1 MQFFQGKPMTVKLW
15 LALAILAFMPSFA
28 LAQYT
33 TGSVQGSVLDASGA
47 VVKGAHIQLRNVGT
61 NQIRDFVTGDDGLY
75 LFSAVVPGAYE
86 VTAES
91 AGFAKIVAKINAS
104 SNTRLTENLHL
115 KVASAG
121 ATVVVEAGAAAEFHT
136 SDPQID
142 TTRIAEE
149 VDGLPLQGR
158 TVTSL
163 VALEP
168 GVQPM
173 YTAGRGALVK
183 VAGAQT
189 GLFTANG
196 GRPESSNIEI
206 DLIDVNDWEYGGIAV
221 GGEPA
226 PDFVEEFKVIT
237 SNAAAEYGIKSGGEA
252 LFITKSGTNNWH
264 GDAYNFLQNNAFNA
278 RDYFDTTGNAT
289 RIDRNNYGFATGG
302 ALLRDRTFLFGG
314 WEQLKQ
320 LGGGFTTVANVP
332 SAEAINSISNTT
344 IKGLVSKYLP
354 TATGTTS
361 NPLIGTVNQQ
371 FSAPVHSYQ
380 FLVRGDQR
388 ISAKQDL
395 TLRYFQ
401 ATGRQ
406 VLTFPSF
413 NTLEGYD
420 SDLDNQSRNANITD
434 TYVLNASTT
443 NQLRIGYD
451 RSVAMLYSEN
461 GLISPRFTISG
472 VVGFGA
478 LPYFPQGRYFNLY
491 QANDVVSHIVGKHI
505 LKAGFDLRKVQDGSV
520 NYTSRAGNY
529 TFASINDFLSGT
541 LAGWSQVFGPAARLF
556 NTQLISGFAQDDWKI
571 SPNLTVNL
579 GVRWEYQGALSA
591 KHNNV
596 SILDPSVTSAIGSAG
611 TGALGAFNLAS
622 PIVHSNPANLA
633 PRVGFAWNPNGGKL
647 SVRGGYGFYWD
658 SFTFRALAGA
668 INNPPEAYTASLT
681 SFSGNNTLDNLL
693 AGDATIQ
700 SQYKSLVGS
709 YKDTLNFGSA
719 TTANRNQRNPYSQQY
734 NLNLEYK
741 LADSTVIGLGYV
753 GTKSTHLPII
763 VPINSV
769 AASFTPASSAAD
781 QAARFSQFY
790 SIYAGESGST
800 VSTSNRLD
808 GRFNQ
813 VNKYTDVAASN
824 YNSLQAVLRHSL
836 RYGLN
841 LQASYTWSKSI
852 DNSSSNN
859 PTQDSYDNGF
869 QQNAKSLKA
878 ERAVSNF
885 DVPHRIVVTSVWN
898 LPFFKERHDLAS
910 RLLLK
915 DWSWQTVTTFQTG
928 IPATILAGPVS
939 GSVNGVTKSISDVNL
954 DGNFIPNG
962 DDNTRAN
969 ITVGGKGF
977 KLNDSA
983 SIEAQTLYSE
993 PLLGNNGTAS
1003 RDSIR
1008 LPHIFDADWSAQK
1021 EWKFFDSGVRGSGP
1035 WALQFRTEAYN
1046 IFNNSYLR
1054 PSGDNWRTVTSTSF
1068 GLLNSA
1074 APSRSL
1080 QLALK
1085 LVW

>member
-1 MQFFQGKPMTVKLW
+1 MTVKAW
-15 LALAILAFMPSFA
+15 VAFVALFLLPVFSF
-28 LAQYT
+28 AQYT
-33 TGSVQGSVLDASGA
+33 TGSLQGSVLDDSGA
-47 VVKGAHIQLRNVGT
+47 VVKGAHIALRNLGT
-61 NQIRDFVTGDDGLY
+61 NQVREFVTGEDGLY
-75 LFSAVVPGAYE
+75 LFAALPPGAYE
-86 VTAES
+86 LTAES
-91 AGFAKIVAKINAS
+91 AGFAKIVTKLSAS
-104 SNTRLTENLHL
+104 SNTRVTENLHL
-115 KVASAG
+115 KVASTGESIVVDSG
-121 ATVVVEAGAAAEFHT
+121 AVAAFHT
-136 SDPQID
+136 SDPQLD
-142 TTRIAEE
+142 TTRVAEE
-149 VDGLPLQGR
+149 VDGLPIQGR

-221 GGEPA
+221 GSEPA

-252 LFITKSGTNNWH
+252 IFITKSGTNNWH
-264 GDAYNFLQNNAFNA
+264 GDAYNFLQNDAFNA
-278 RDYFDTTGNAT
+278 RDYFDTTGKAT
-289 RIDRNNYGFATGG
+289 RVDRNNYGFATGG
-302 ALLRDRTFLFGG
+302 ALLRDKTFLFGG

-320 LGGGFTTVANVP
+320 LGGGFTTVADVP
-332 SAEAINSISNTT
+332 STEAINDVTSST
-344 IKGLVSKYLP
+344 IKGLISKYLP
-354 TATGTTS
+354 TATGSTS

-388 ISAKQDL
+388 ISAKQQL
-395 TLRYFQ
+395 ALRYFH
-401 ATGRQ
+401 ANGTQ

-420 SDLDNQSRNANITD
+420 SDLKNQSRNVNITD
-434 TYVLNASTT
+434 TYAISDATT

-461 GLISPRFTISG
+461 GLVSPRFSISG

-478 LPYFPQGRYFNLY
+478 LPYFPQGRNFNVY
-491 QANDVVSHIVGKHI
+491 QVNDVVSHIAGKHI

-520 NYTSRAGNY
+520 NYTSRSGNY
-529 TFASINDFLSGT
+529 TFASITDFINGSLSS
-541 LAGWSQVFGPAARLF
+541 WSQVFGPSARLF
-556 NTQLISGFAQDDWKI
+556 NTALISGFAQDDWKI
-571 SPNLTVNL
+571 SPDLTINL
-579 GVRWEYQGALSA
+579 GLRWEYQGAISSNHDNL
-591 KHNNV
+591 
-596 SILDPSVTSAIGSAG
+596 SILDPSLTTAIGSAG
-611 TGALGAFNLAS
+611 TGALGAFNLS
-622 PIVHSNPANLA
+622 NPVVHGNPANFA
-633 PRVGFAWNPNGGKL
+633 PRVGFAWNPNSGNL
-647 SVRGGYGFYWD
+647 SVRGGYGLYWD

-681 SFSGNNTLDNLL
+681 SFTGANTFDNLL
-693 AGDATIQ
+693 AGTATIQ
-700 SQYKSLVGS
+700 TEYDALVGS
-709 YKDTLNFGSA
+709 YSSALNFGSA
-719 TTANRNQRNPYSQQY
+719 TTANRNQRNPYTQQY

-741 LADSTVIGLGYV
+741 LASSTVFGLGYV

-769 AASFTPASSAAD
+769 ATSFTPASSTTD
-781 QAARFSQFY
+781 QSDRFSQFY
-790 SIYAGESGST
+790 SIYAAESGST
-800 VSTSNRLD
+800 AAQSNRLD

-841 LQASYTWSKSI
+841 LQASYTWAKSI

-869 QQNAKSLKA
+869 QQNAKSLKS

-885 DVPHRIVVTSVWN
+885 DVPHRVVVTSVWN
-898 LPFFKERHDLAS
+898 LPFFRERHDLVS
-910 RLLLK
+910 RLVLK

-939 GSVNGVTKSISDVNL
+939 GQVNGVTKSIADVNL
-954 DGNFIPNG
+954 DGNLIPNG

-969 ITVGGKGF
+969 YNIGGKGF
-977 KLNDSA
+977 KLNDTA

-993 PLLGNNGTAS
+993 PLLGNNGTAG
-1003 RDSIR
+1003 RDTIR

-1021 EWKFFDSGVRGSGP
+1021 QWKFFDRGVRGSGP

-1054 PSGDNWRTVTSTSF
+1054 PSSDNWRTVTSTSF
-1068 GLLNSA
+1068 GKLNSA
-1074 APSRSL
+1074 APARSL